1 MMTFTIPIMLILGI
15 FGFLVIC
22 FLILITL
29 IVLAFMMREKWR
41 KEHGFYDR

>member
-1 MMTFTIPIMLILGI
+1 MAFSVLIMLIFGI

-41 KEHGFYDR
+41 REHGFYDR